1 MGYQNSGN
9 RSCPSHS
16 GNYNGDNYG
25 NNKEIQKK
33 CGIKFHRCFNRK
45 SFGDSSTWRCN

>member
-9 RSCPSHS
+9 RSGPSHS

-25 NNKEIQKK
+25 NNKDMVIIKCIPIKSEKK
-33 CGIKFHRCFNRK
+33 ADDIIE
-45 SFGDSSTWRCN
+45 

>member
-9 RSCPSHS
+9 RSGPSHS

-25 NNKEIQKK
+25 NNKDIQKNV
-33 CGIKFHRCFNRK
+33 GLNFTDVFNRK
-45 SFGDSSTWRCN
+45 SFGDSSAWRCN